1 MSTAR
6 TNLDNA
12 IQYLEDGIA
21 AHVAALA
28 SARDKST
35 DEAYVNDLTV
45 KINSLA
51 EVVMRSTAAV

>member
-1 MSTAR
+1 MSAR
-6 TNLDNA
+6 TDLDNA

-35 DEAYVNDLTV
+35 DEAYINDLTV
-45 KINSLA
+45 KINGLA
-51 EVVMRSTAAV
+51 EAVLRSTAAV

>member
-1 MSTAR
+1 MSAR
-6 TNLDNA
+6 TDLDNA

-35 DEAYVNDLTV
+35 DEAFINDLTV
-45 KINSLA
+45 KINGLA
-51 EVVMRSTAAV
+51 EVVLRSTAAV